1 MRVAITGASG
11 LIGGALRTRLTARGD
26 DVLTV
31 GRGVDAEIVW
41 DPASGGLDGTAL
53 DGVDAV
59 VHLSGEGIG
68 ERRWTPEQKA
78 AILDSRVQG
87 TDLLA
92 RTLAGMPT
100 PPSVLVSGSAIGWY
114 GDRGDERLTEHSAPP
129 ATPGFLSRVCV
140 AWEAATGPAEAA
152 GIRTVHARTGIVL
165 TPDGG
170 ALARM
175 LLPFRLGLGG
185 RIGSGRQYM
194 SWISLA
200 DEVGALVHA
209 IDTPAIV
216 GPLNLTAPNPV
227 ANATFTEA
235 LGTALHRPTV
245 LPTPLLPLKL
255 RYGAE
260 LVESLLVEG
269 QRVLPAALEAGG
281 YEFRDPELAG
291 ALASML

>member
-1 MRVAITGASG
+1 
-11 LIGGALRTRLTARGD
+11 LTARGD